1 MSHVIVARWRPR
13 AGEEEKIAAILRA
26 LAKKI
31 RAEPGNVSFAAHRAK
46 DDPNDI
52 LLYEIYK
59 SEAAFNTHRET
70 EHFKTLVLGEA
81 VPLLAFREVRAYSID
96 DSI

>member
-13 AGEEEKIAAILRA
+13 AGEEEKVAAILRN
-26 LAKKI
+26 LAAKI
-31 RAEPGNVSFAAHRAK
+31 RDEPGNVSFAAHRAK
-46 DDPNDI
+46 DDPKDI

-96 DSI
+96 DGI